1 MSKIQEAIQQM
12 SVEEMKQR
20 LASYMATP
28 MVSVSTTTSKPGT
41 SGKNV
46 TFSVIYLAVSL
57 E

>member
-28 MVSVSTTTSKPGT
+28 MVSVSTTTSVAPRKVDT
-41 SGKNV
+41 VRWKNN
-46 TFSVIYLAVSL
+46 
-57 E
+57 

>member
-41 SGKNV
+41 SDKNAH
-46 TFSVIYLAVSL
+46 FQ
-57 E
+57 